1 MQAAP
6 SSKAPV
12 LFIAHGSP
20 DILLQQDPVID
31 AWRGACAQADGLKR
45 ILVVSAHWT
54 TPALSVGGN
63 RHRQTI
69 HDFHGFPEA
78 LYEMRYAPPEDTGWA
93 EELAQRLG
101 LALDQ
106 DRGLDHGAWVPLK
119 ACFEE
124 AQLPVTQ
131 LSVAPGQGFEAHH
144 RLGQKLADLREEGV
158 LILASG
164 VIVHNL
170 ARADLGK
177 PMNTRPET
185 WARDFMAAVDE
196 AVAAGDA
203 DTLCDPMSLEG
214 AVLSVPTTEHYLP
227 LLVAA
232 GAAGD
237 DRVQGFA
244 SVWRFANLSQ
254 HSYRWGWESVGF
266 RGP

>member
-1 MQAAP
+1 MQYAV
-6 SSKAPV
+6 SSKTPV

-20 DILLQQDPVID
+20 DILLQRDTVID
-31 AWRGACAQADGLKR
+31 AWRRSCPNADGLKR

-69 HDFHGFPEA
+69 HDFHGFPED

-101 LALDQ
+101 LTLDQ

-119 ACFEE
+119 ACFAE

-131 LSVAPGQGFEAHH
+131 LSVAPGLGFEAHY
-144 RLGQKLADLREEGV
+144 RLGQKLALLREQGV

-170 ARADLGK
+170 ARADMGE
-177 PMNTRPET
+177 PMNSRPET
-185 WARDFMAAVDE
+185 WAKDFMTAIDK
-196 AVAAGDA
+196 AVAEGDT
-203 DTLCDPMSLEG
+203 DTLCDPMRLEC
-214 AVLSVPTTEHYLP
+214 AALSVPTTEHYLP

-232 GAAGD
+232 GAAGND
-237 DRVQGFA
+237 PAQGFA

-254 HSYRWGWESVGF
+254 HSYRWG
-266 RGP
+266 